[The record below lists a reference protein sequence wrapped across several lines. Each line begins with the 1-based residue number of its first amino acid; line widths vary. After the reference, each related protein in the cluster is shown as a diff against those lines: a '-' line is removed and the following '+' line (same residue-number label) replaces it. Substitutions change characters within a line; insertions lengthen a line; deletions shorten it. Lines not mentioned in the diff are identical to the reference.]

1 MPEVPEATAI
11 ARKICDHLTPQTH
24 IVRAYRPQREKPAE
38 QGQRSG
44 ILYEVTK
51 TGSVVKQPDVA
62 TALGWHGD
70 TGPRLVLT
78 CYKSAKSVYLLFL
91 VSSIQALVLQVHPA
105 TGAALDTYDNIDTY
119 PCGYY
124 GEHNVCSRMSLVLE
138 LTNAKCK
145 YLVLLDCTGHVNIAF
160 WQTHHI
166 SWPLSQTPMVCGRKV
181 DRLTVLALP
190 QVLSHLAN
198 WGPDMQVANE
208 AWRENLKQ
216 KLSELNA
223 KERKI
228 RLPRLLY
235 DKDLFAGNG
244 RKNVSEQLFIIY
256 KEFGPLAC
264 WATADDIMLGT
275 FYRNE
280 RRFDVDAPI
289 DIITQWL
296 YDSKE
301 FSNFTTATHS
311 FPDEQKFNREFLF
324 CHRTEENDDFTNITY
339 GKTVDTK
346 NTGMRVHKDVCRAVS
361 SIETQETRLTSAANA
376 LVWGTDQKSIVEKKD
391 DATRNISCYCKR
403 ELAEEYARQ
412 LSPDRVSGVHGLDR
426 LPPPERTETVGSPS
440 LKGAKNKAKNDAR
453 TVMVKAVS
461 KSATGKAKAAR
472 PLASTIRKSSGKG
485 TRATRSTTRAE
496 ASNST
501 TTSELVAAT
510 AQAVSQSNED
520 DAAPAATTT
529 VTAAVQAA
537 KVKAGNLANLV
548 QCIKCRHWVH
558 GDCWNLRP
566 INGEGAD
573 FNCLIVD
580 TWEKRNFVCGRTKE
594 CNLKNKR
601 KRERHWIARRRAD
614 IERGGY
620 GVGVKLPKTKRKK
633 GEVLRREK
641 VIRDLQDAALR
652 Q

>member
-1 MPEVPEATAI
+1 MPEGPEATAI

-44 ILYEVTK
+44 ISYKVTK

-62 TALGWHGD
+62 TALGWHGE
-70 TGPRLVLT
+70 TGTPRPVLT

-124 GEHNVCSRMSLVLE
+124 GEHNACSRMSLVLE
-138 LTNAKCK
+138 LTDAKCK

-160 WQTHHI
+160 WQTHLI
-166 SWPLSQTPMVCGRKV
+166 SWPLCQTPMERGRKV

-208 AWRENLKQ
+208 AWRDNLKQ
-216 KLSELNA
+216 KLSEFNA

-235 DKDLFAGNG
+235 DKDLFTGNG
-244 RKNVSEQLFIIY
+244 
-256 KEFGPLAC
+256 P
-264 WATADDIMLGT
+264 DDIMLGT

-280 RRFDVDAPI
+280 RRFDVDALI
-289 DIITQWL
+289 KIITQWL

-301 FSNFTTATHS
+301 FSKFTTATHS

-339 GKTVDTK
+339 GKT
-346 NTGMRVHKDVCRAVS
+346 
-361 SIETQETRLTSAANA
+361 
-376 LVWGTDQKSIVEKKD
+376 
-391 DATRNISCYCKR
+391 
-403 ELAEEYARQ
+403 
-412 LSPDRVSGVHGLDR
+412 
-426 LPPPERTETVGSPS
+426 
-440 LKGAKNKAKNDAR
+440 
-453 TVMVKAVS
+453 MVKAVS

-472 PLASTIRKSSGKG
+472 PLASTIRKSSAKG

-501 TTSELVAAT
+501 TTSEMVAAM
-510 AQAVSQSNED
+510 AQAVSQSDED
-520 DAAPAATTT
+520 DATPAAMTT

-558 GDCWNLRP
+558 GDCWNLKP
-566 INGEGAD
+566 IHGEGAD
-573 FNCLIVD
+573 FHCLIVD

-652 Q
+652 RAASEVELLSTAVRVALQPVSVTLPPTSVVPQYLWAGGSPKATVASLFMPGWGLDGEEVLLEPEL